1 MPLQHCLATVR
12 DRLAQ
17 SRFFTVSLVLHL
29 ILVAVLGGV
38 VLIKQT
44 TPPPDMQATILAEAN
59 PPAPPRPEESVNKSP
74 SIDKSLTNPGTTFN
88 PVIAPEQ
95 LRSQNPSPQIF
106 DPFALPGPPAIEI
119 GALPQPPSRGFSD
132 QMSPAERKA
141 VGDFTKW
148 REPSRGKDA
157 YSFTAFLGRYQGG
170 NWNSTVRVQNGE
182 ITGGSLPNL
191 LYAMSKWSQEK
202 IKTNER
208 KVKAIALD
216 SPELLTARPPFIFL
230 TGTRDF
236 KLTEKEIENLRLYIR
251 SGGAVWGDSS
261 LPGRRSAFDT
271 AFRREMS
278 QVLSG
283 GNQDFEPLPANHEIF
298 AKGYYK
304 QVKDAPAGINH
315 SREPVEVLRWSGEIA
330 VIHTINDYG
339 DMWQVGLDKDGQID
353 TARDE
358 RGQYVALNPAL
369 WDYRGTYVR
378 NLEQPAVE
386 QSFRFGINMVLHLLT
401 RWEDRLASPSP
412 L

>member
-1 MPLQHCLATVR
+1 MPPQHCLATVR

-29 ILVAVLGGV
+29 ILVAFLGGV
-38 VLIKQT
+38 VLIKKT
-44 TPPPDMQATILAEAN
+44 APPPDVVATILPE
-59 PPAPPRPEESVNKSP
+59 PTPLAPPRSGEPVNKSP
-74 SIDKSLTNPGTTFN
+74 SIDNRLANPGTTFD
-88 PVIAPEQ
+88 PVIATEQ
-95 LRSQNPSPQIF
+95 LRSQNPSPSVVDLPSPIS
-106 DPFALPGPPAIEI
+106 PGPVLI
-119 GALPQPPSRGFSD
+119 GAVGNPSPVFSD

-191 LYAMSKWSQEK
+191 LYAMSKWSKDK

-208 KVKAIALD
+208 NVKAIALD
-216 SPELLTARPPFIFL
+216 SPELLTARPPFVFL

-261 LPGRRSAFDT
+261 VPGRRSAFDT

-278 QVLSG
+278 QVLAG
-283 GNQDFEPLPANHEIF
+283 GGDQKFEPLPANHEIF

-304 QVKDAPAGINH
+304 QVKDAPAGVNNY
-315 SREPVEVLRWSGEIA
+315 REPVEVLRWSGEIA

-339 DMWQVGLDKDGQID
+339 DMWQVGLDKDGRID
-353 TARDE
+353 TSRDE

-386 QSFRFGINMVLHLLT
+386 QSYRFGINMVLHLLT
-401 RWEDRLASPSP
+401 RWEDRLASPGR